1 MSSLLSPDV
10 QATLSLALHV
20 AIASLLCVAFLS
32 FVLFFV
38 MPGLR
43 TGRELKLAH
52 RKLAAL
58 KRAGVVL
65 DLDQVREE
73 AMNSATLRHCW
84 DEYRDTLHGQKTPSA
99 TGILEIARWR
109 ATATANAFFTE
120 QALVD
125 APLRTEFYKHLPGI
139 LTGLGIIATFAG
151 LIVGLMG
158 FKVQGD
164 AAEVQRSL
172 GTLIGSVGG
181 AFIYSGAAICLA
193 MVVTTIEKLVINS
206 RYTQVERLCGL
217 IDSLF
222 DAGAGEEYLQRLVE
236 ASETSATQAMQMK
249 ESLVTDLKQ
258 VLTELTQQQI
268 ASMTANS
275 AKLGETLSGTLKEG
289 LAGPLDRISEAVQ
302 SFGTSTGQ
310 GVNDLLTNV
319 LTNFTER
326 MEGMFGG
333 QLKGMSEMLGQT
345 AATIKDA
352 STRFETLANQI
363 QSAGTGAAEA
373 MGKRMD
379 EALQQMQVRQAE
391 SNQQMQAFIEQMKQK
406 VAQGQADTAA
416 QTMKMMKDLGDATA
430 KLVQNLEGNA
440 HQAQQDHLA
449 RLGDTQNEMRA
460 LMERLG
466 NNMAKTQGD
475 STQATSAMLKDLG
488 DSTAALVANM
498 QARAAEAD
506 SAQRE
511 RQAALA
517 SQAGTLLDRQDQHA
531 TRLSQTV
538 SAAVDA
544 MRQCVERLQT
554 ATNANVERMGTGAER
569 LLGASNRLGDNLEA
583 TRAATDGLG
592 NVADKL
598 QLAGSTLNTA
608 LDSTRQ
614 SLGEQKAVR
623 DALATMVSDLRSTVE
638 NARREASLTSTLV
651 GNLDAASQKLGQ
663 AQQAADVYL
672 QGVTQVLGEAHA
684 AFASNVESTL
694 SKSNTTFHQELAKA
708 TNLLRDAI
716 QELGDTLEALP
727 TA

>member
-1 MSSLLSPDV
+1 MPTSLPPDP
-10 QATLSLALHV
+10 QALYSLVLHI
-20 AIASLLCVAFLS
+20 AIASLLGVAFLS
-32 FVLFFV
+32 FLIFFV
-38 MPGLR
+38 VPGIR
-43 TGRELKLAH
+43 TGRNLA
-52 RKLAAL
+52 RAQRRLAAL
-58 KRAGVVL
+58 KKEGSVL
-65 DLDQVREE
+65 DLDQVRDE
-73 AMNSATLRHCW
+73 AMNSSALRHCW
-84 DEYRDTLHGQKTPSA
+84 DEYRDTLHGQKKPGA
-99 TGILEIARWR
+99 TGTLEIARWR

-151 LIVGLMG
+151 LILGLMG
-158 FKVQGD
+158 FQVQGE
-164 AAEVQRSL
+164 ATAVQNSL
-172 GTLIGSVGG
+172 GKLIGSVGG
-181 AFIYSGAAICLA
+181 AFVFSGAAICLA

-258 VLTELTQQQI
+258 VLTDLTQQQI

-275 AKLGETLSGTLKEG
+275 ASLGEALSRSLNEG
-289 LAGPLDRISEAVQ
+289 LAGPLDRISDAVQ

-333 QLKGMSEMLGQT
+333 QLKGMNEMLGQT
-345 AATIKDA
+345 AATIQDA
-352 STRFETLANQI
+352 STRFEKLADKI
-363 QSAGTGAAEA
+363 QEAGTGAAEA

-379 EALQQMQVRQAE
+379 EALQQMQTRQAE
-391 SNQQMQAFIEQMKQK
+391 SNQQMQAFIDQMKQN

-416 QTMKMMKDLGDATA
+416 QTMKMMTELGQATA
-430 KLVQNLEGNA
+430 RLVQNLEGNA
-440 HQAQQDHLA
+440 HKAQEDHLS
-449 RLGDTQNEMRA
+449 RLNETQAGMRA
-460 LMERLG
+460 LMEQLG
-466 NNMAKTQGD
+466 SNMAKTQGD
-475 STQATSAMLKDLG
+475 SAEATSTMLKNLG
-488 DSTAALVANM
+488 DSTAALVAKL
-498 QARAAEAD
+498 QDGAAEAD
-506 SAQRE
+506 KAQRD

-517 SQAGTLLDRQDQHA
+517 SQAGELLDRQDQHA

-538 SAAVDA
+538 AAAVDA

-569 LLGASNRLGDNLEA
+569 LLGASNRLGDNLDA
-583 TRAATDGLG
+583 TKAATDGVAS
-592 NVADKL
+592 VADKL
-598 QLAGSTLNTA
+598 QLAGTTLNTA

-623 DALATMVSDLRSTVE
+623 DALASMVSDLRSTVE
-638 NARREASLTSTLV
+638 NARREASMTSTLV
-651 GNLDAASQKLGQ
+651 GNLEAASQKLGQ

-672 QGVTQVLGEAHA
+672 DGVTKVLGEAHT
-684 AFASNVESTL
+684 AFATNVENTL
-694 SKSNTTFHQELAKA
+694 REGNKAFHLELAKA
-708 TNLLRDAI
+708 TGLLKDAI
-716 QELGDTLEALP
+716 QELGDTLDALP

>member
-1 MSSLLSPDV
+1 MPIDLTPQF
-10 QATLSLALHV
+10 QATLSSVLHIT
-20 AIASLLCVAFLS
+20 IASLLGLAFLS
-32 FVLFFV
+32 FVLFFAL
-38 MPGLR
+38 PGLR
-43 TGRELKLAH
+43 TGRELGRAY

-58 KRAGVVL
+58 KRNGEVL
-65 DLDQVREE
+65 DLDQIRDE
-73 AMNSATLRHCW
+73 AMNSATLQHCW
-84 DEYRDTLHGQKTPSA
+84 DEYRDTLHGQKRPDGAGSLQ
-99 TGILEIARWR
+99 IFRWR
-109 ATATANAFFTE
+109 ATATANTFFTE
-120 QALVD
+120 QALID

-151 LIVGLMG
+151 LILGLMG

-164 AAEVQRSL
+164 PTAVQGSL
-172 GTLIGSVGG
+172 GMLIGSVGG
-181 AFIYSGAAICLA
+181 AFVYSGAAICLA
-193 MVVTTIEKLVINS
+193 MLVTTVEKLVINS

-268 ASMTANS
+268 ASMTASS
-275 AKLGETLSGTLKEG
+275 AKLGETLSGTLKDG

-333 QLKGMSEMLGQT
+333 QLKGMNEMLGQT

-352 STRFETLANQI
+352 STRFETLANKI
-363 QSAGTGAAEA
+363 QDAGTGAAEA

-379 EALQQMQVRQAE
+379 EALKQMQLRQSE
-391 SNQQMQAFIEQMKQK
+391 SNQQMQVFIEQMKRS
-406 VAQGQADTAA
+406 VAQGQEDTTA
-416 QTMKMMKDLGDATA
+416 QTKNMMKDLAEATA
-430 KLVQNLEGNA
+430 KLVQNLEGSA
-440 HQAQQDHLA
+440 HQAQRDHLA
-449 RLGDTQNEMRA
+449 RLNETQIEMRA

-466 NNMAKTQGD
+466 NNMAKTQGE
-475 STQATSAMLKDLG
+475 STQATSAMLKELG
-488 DSTAALVANM
+488 DSTATLVASM
-498 QARAAEAD
+498 QERAAEAD
-506 SAQRE
+506 KAQRE

-517 SQAGTLLDRQDQHA
+517 SQAGALLDRQDQHA
-531 TRLSQTV
+531 TRLSHTV
-538 SAAVDA
+538 SEAVDA

-554 ATNANVERMGTGAER
+554 ATHSNVERMGTGAER
-569 LLGASNRLGDNLEA
+569 LLDASNRLGNNLEA
-583 TRAATDGLG
+583 TKAATDGLTS
-592 NVADKL
+592 VADKL
-598 QLAGSTLNTA
+598 QLAGSALNTA

-623 DALATMVSDLRSTVE
+623 DALASMVNDLRSTVE

-663 AQQAADVYL
+663 AQRAADVYL

-684 AFASNVESTL
+684 AFATNVENTL
-694 SKSNTTFHQELAKA
+694 GKSNTTFHLELAKA

-716 QELGDTLEALP
+716 QDLGDTLEARP